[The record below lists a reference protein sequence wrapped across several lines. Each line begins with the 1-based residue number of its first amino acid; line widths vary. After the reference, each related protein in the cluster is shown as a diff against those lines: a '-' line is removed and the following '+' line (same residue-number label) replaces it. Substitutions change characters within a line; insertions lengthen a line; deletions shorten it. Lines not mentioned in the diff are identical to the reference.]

1 MVTDLLTWQNIC
13 GIIVALGIICW
24 VADKFD
30 WWK

>member
-13 GIIVALGIICW
+13 GIIVALGVVCW
-24 VADKFD
+24 LADKLD